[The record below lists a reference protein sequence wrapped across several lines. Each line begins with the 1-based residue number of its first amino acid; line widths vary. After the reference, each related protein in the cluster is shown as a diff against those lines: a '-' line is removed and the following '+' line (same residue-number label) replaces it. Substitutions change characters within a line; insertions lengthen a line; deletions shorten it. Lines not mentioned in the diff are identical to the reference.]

1 MLKAKSISGK
11 FTGHGSRSNFYVIDK
26 TRGFKTFCDMY
37 HAEYARDVQI
47 TLSRLN
53 LAPNVLSEIGRI
65 RIDNRLSECGYI
77 TELAEILSCNHW
89 TKSPLCP
96 RCEKKCYKKYN
107 KKISKLVDSIYSHT
121 EYEFVDDNFGNVG
134 FIVRDTKKILVCID
148 TGRESV
154 FNGEEYNEY
163 PYQYQYEILYQM
175 RKS

>member
-11 FTGHGSRSNFYVIDK
+11 FTGHGSRSDFYVIDK

-37 HAEYARDVQI
+37 DAEYARNVQI
-47 TLSRLN
+47 MLSRLN

-65 RIDNRLSECGYI
+65 RVCDRLSEWGYI

-96 RCEKKCYKKYN
+96 KCEKKCYKKYN
-107 KKISKLVDSIYSHT
+107 KKISELADSIYSHT
-121 EYEFVDDNFGNVG
+121 GYEFIDDHFGNVG

-154 FNGEEYNEY
+154 SNGEGYNEY
-163 PYQYQYEILYQM
+163 SYQY
-175 RKS
+175 